1 MRRRLL
7 TSSPPRCSVM
17 KILIIS
23 TYGFDPAFPSRPEY
37 VQARALVRRGH
48 RVVAYEYYA
57 PQYSGQA
64 TRHAWLPGN
73 VAVHR
78 GATWGFFAPE
88 LLLRLLLA
96 EQPDVVHIHHLRN
109 LLAFQTVR
117 LAHWLRV
124 PVVLTPHGLLHD
136 GDLVLDRDRPLEAPP
151 RFERLIMRPQ
161 QLAYRLLRGAHPRR
175 AVRNYLIHAP
185 LHMVDSAVALSEHEH
200 DLLITLGVAPERIT
214 VLPNAV
220 DLADFERLSAQS
232 NTVQLP
238 PVPSPHI
245 LFIGQ
250 LIERKGFDLLAH
262 AMPAVVQAF
271 PQATFTFVSHY
282 RRGEAELQRI
292 VAAGGVERNLRLLG
306 AVDELAKT
314 RLLHMADVVVAPS
327 RYEGF
332 GIPLI
337 EAMAAG
343 RPVITTDVPAS
354 NEVVQ
359 HERTGLLVP
368 YDDPDALAAAI
379 IRLLRDPELAQRLGQ
394 QGRHVVESHYNAE
407 YLAARLEEWYRAIKN
422 EQRGLSPL

>member
-1 MRRRLL
+1 MN
-7 TSSPPRCSVM
+7 
-17 KILIIS
+17 ILIIS

-37 VQARALVRRGH
+37 LQARALARRGH

-57 PQYSGQA
+57 PQYPGQA
-64 TRHAWLPGN
+64 IRHAWLPGN

-78 GATWGFFAPE
+78 GATWGFFTPE

-96 EQPDVVHIHHLRN
+96 ERPDVVHIHHLRN
-109 LLAFQTVR
+109 LLAFQTVQVAR
-117 LAHWLRV
+117 WLRV

-151 RFERLIMRPQ
+151 RFERLIMQPQ
-161 QLAYRLLRGAHPRR
+161 QLACRLLRGAHPRR

-185 LHMVDSAVALSEHEH
+185 LRMVNGAVALSEHERG
-200 DLLITLGVAPERIT
+200 LLLTLGVTSERIT

-220 DLADFERLSAQS
+220 DLADFDRLCAQS
-232 NTVQLP
+232 NAVQLP
-238 PVPSPHI
+238 PVSPPRI

-282 RRGEAELQRI
+282 RRGEAELRRI
-292 VAAGGVERNLRLLG
+292 VTAGGVERNLQLLG
-306 AVDELAKT
+306 AVDEREKT

-337 EAMAAG
+337 EAMAAA
-343 RPVITTDVPAS
+343 RPVITTDVPAG

-359 HERTGLLVP
+359 HEQTGLLVP
-368 YDDPDALAAAI
+368 YADPDALAAAI
-379 IRLLRDPELAQRLGQ
+379 LRVLRDPALARRMGT
-394 QGRHVVESHYNAE
+394 QGRRIVEARYNAE
-407 YLAARLEEWYRAIKN
+407 YLATCLEQWYQDCVQALR
-422 EQRGLSPL
+422 